1 MIAAVVWLRTAGTM
15 GFRSK
20 ASTEGKGNSAAEKK
34 GKGEKKEKGITLLN
48 PLVGWGDGE
57 SPESQ
62 GAQ

>member
-1 MIAAVVWLRTAGTM
+1 MIAAMVRLRTAGTK

-20 ASTEGKGNSAAEKK
+20 ASTEGKGNSAAKKK
-34 GKGEKKEKGITLLN
+34 GKGKRKEKGITILN
-48 PLVGWGDGE
+48 PLGDGE

>member
-1 MIAAVVWLRTAGTM
+1 MIAAMVWLRTAGTK

-20 ASTEGKGNSAAEKK
+20 ASTEGKGNSAAKKK
-34 GKGEKKEKGITLLN
+34 GKGKKKEKGITILN
-48 PLVGWGDGE
+48 PLGGDGE